1 MVDKA
6 NSIGTKFSDFTII
19 KILNKGKYG
28 FIAKVKSNLDK
39 NIYVMK
45 RIDLNLIT
53 IDSLKKY
60 YQIEYDT
67 ISLLNHENVYKAL
80 SKFKEEDTLNI
91 ITEYMDGGNLL
102 DLFDLYKENN
112 IYMDQKKLLKI
123 FIQCLKGLEYIHEM
137 GLIHRSIKHD
147 NIIFDSNYNIKIINF
162 KYSIEKNIKDKQ
174 VIKGALIA
182 PEMEQGKEYDEKVDV
197 YSMGMIFSSLAY
209 LSSRKNP
216 DNKANYSPLL
226 YDNIKRMKSEK
237 KDERPNS
244 SEMFLEF
251 NNIYYD
257 AIRANRACL
266 KCFVFFF
273 GDNFEKQKKDLLE
286 LEPIR
291 INDYLITK
299 KIIAL
304 SKIQE
309 FKSEKH
315 IPPSEKFRE
324 NGFDMDNINPNEK
337 TRFILDVMHN
347 ENKENKNVDEIMID
361 PNKDNNKI
369 KKQKFEENYKIY
381 IKNNKSLISDNFL
394 VSYIITRA
402 CENCDKEI
410 NEYYSYENDL
420 YININQ
426 DILNKAK
433 TKFDT
438 SEEKNRIIQYVFNV
452 INEENLYKT
461 DIKEKTCPNCKSEN
475 ITISTKFYKLQ
486 NYLIFLCE
494 PEIELND
501 EDKENLSSFIIGKE
515 QVDSIED
522 NKTYKYKLISIIMKN
537 DKVYDYYNRKPNKNM
552 FTKNDEDYNAKSVK
566 MYNLKE
572 IKGKIVALYYY
583 SNIQNEENKNI
594 NNSLFTDNTSNNN
607 IYNDN
612 RSVSAQSSFYVINH
626 FIINNGENNK
636 VEITNKVNI
645 ERKNNNTSPNNNNMN
660 QNANISLNNN
670 SQQRINNSTNNN
682 NNIQNINNQNQNVKD
697 QIINKVNETKDENN
711 KNVKQNNFF
720 KISILFNFYY

>member
-1 MVDKA
+1 MSDKDKT

-123 FIQCLKGLEYIHEM
+123 FIQCLKGLKYIHDK

-216 DNKANYSPLL
+216 EYKANYSHLL
-226 YDNIKRMKSEK
+226 YDNIKRMKLEK
-237 KDERPNS
+237 NDERPS
-244 SEMFLEF
+244 STEMLLEF

-257 AIRANRACL
+257 AIRACL

-273 GDNFEKQKKDLLE
+273 GDDFIDQKNDLLK
-286 LEPIR
+286 LEPIK
-291 INDYLITK
+291 IKDYLITK

-324 NGFDMDNINPNEK
+324 NGFDMDNINPNK
-337 TRFILDVMHN
+337 LTRFILEEMHK
-347 ENKENKNVDEIMID
+347 ENKENNKYDEIIIN
-361 PNKDNNKI
+361 PQKDNNKS
-369 KKQKFEENYKIY
+369 KKEIFEENYKNY
-381 IKNNKSLISDNFL
+381 IENNKSLISDNFL
-394 VSYIITRA
+394 VSYTKTRA

-475 ITISTKFYKLQ
+475 ITISTKFYKLK

-522 NKTYKYKLISIIMKN
+522 NKTYEYKLISIIMKN
-537 DKVYDYYNRKPNKNM
+537 DKVYDYYNRKPKENL
-552 FTKNDEDYNAKSVK
+552 FTKNDENYNAQSVK

-572 IKGKIVALYYY
+572 IEGKIVALYYY
-583 SNIQNEENKNI
+583 SNVQNEENKNI
-594 NNSLFTDNTSNNN
+594 NNSLITDNTSNNN

-612 RSVSAQSSFYVINH
+612 RSVSSQSSFYINNQI
-626 FIINNGENNK
+626 IINTGENNK

-645 ERKNNNTSPNNNNMN
+645 ERKNNNTSPNNNMN

-682 NNIQNINNQNQNVKD
+682 NNIQNINNQNQNVR
-697 QIINKVNETKDENN
+697 V
-711 KNVKQNNFF
+711 QNN
-720 KISILFNFYY
+720 SNPQNRSNNQDV

>member
-1 MVDKA
+1 MSDKDKT
-6 NSIGTKFSDFTII
+6 NSIGTKFSDFAII

-60 YQIEYDT
+60 YQKEYDT

-182 PEMEQGKEYDEKVDV
+182 PEMEQGKKYDEKVDV

-226 YDNIKRMKSEK
+226 YANINRMKLEK
-237 KDERPNS
+237 NDERPS
-244 SEMFLEF
+244 STEMLLEF
-251 NNIYYD
+251 NNIYYNIYYD
-257 AIRANRACL
+257 AIRACL

-273 GDNFEKQKKDLLE
+273 GDDFIDQKNDLLK
-286 LEPIR
+286 LEPTKIK
-291 INDYLITK
+291 DYLITK

-309 FKSEKH
+309 FKSGKY
-315 IPPSEKFRE
+315 IPLSEKFRE

-369 KKQKFEENYKIY
+369 KKQKFEKNYKIY

-537 DKVYDYYNRKPNKNM
+537 DKVYDYYNRKPKENL
-552 FTKNDEDYNAKSVK
+552 FTKNDENYNAQSVK

-572 IKGKIVALYYY
+572 IEGKIVALYYY
-583 SNIQNEENKNI
+583 SNVQNEENKNI
-594 NNSLFTDNTSNNN
+594 NKSVNTDNTSNNN

-612 RSVSAQSSFYVINH
+612 QSVSAQSSFYIYNQ
-626 FIINNGENNK
+626 IIVNTGENNK
-636 VEITNKVNI
+636 VEFTNKVNI
-645 ERKNNNTSPNNNNMN
+645 EKKNNNTSPNNNMN

-682 NNIQNINNQNQNVKD
+682 NNIQNINNQNH
-697 QIINKVNETKDENN
+697 ENN
-711 KNVKQNNFF
+711 KNGKQNNFMNGQNN
-720 KISILFNFYY
+720 SNPQNQANSDDV

>member
-1 MVDKA
+1 MSDKDKT

-123 FIQCLKGLEYIHEM
+123 FVQCLKGLKYIHDK

-162 KYSIEKNIKDKQ
+162 KYSIKKSKNDNQ

-182 PEMEQGKEYDEKVDV
+182 PEMEKMEKGMGYDEKVDV

-216 DNKANYSPLL
+216 DNKANYSSLL
-226 YDNIKRMKSEK
+226 YGNIKRMKLEK
-237 KDERPNS
+237 NDERPS
-244 SEMFLEF
+244 STEILLEF

-257 AIRANRACL
+257 AIRACL

-273 GDNFEKQKKDLLE
+273 GDNFEKQKKDPLK
-286 LEPIR
+286 LEPKK

-309 FKSEKH
+309 FKSGKY
-315 IPPSEKFRE
+315 IPLSEKFRE
-324 NGFDMDNINPNEK
+324 NGLDMDNINPNEL

-347 ENKENKNVDEIMID
+347 ENKENNKYNEIIIN
-361 PNKDNNKI
+361 PQKDNNKS
-369 KKQKFEENYKIY
+369 KKKNFEDNYKKY
-381 IKNNKSLISDNFL
+381 IENNKSLISDNFL

-438 SEEKNRIIQYVFNV
+438 SEEKNGIIQYVFNV

-475 ITISTKFYKLQ
+475 ITISTKFYKLK

-515 QVDSIED
+515 QVNSIED
-522 NKTYKYKLISIIMKN
+522 NKKYKYKLISIIMKN
-537 DKVYDYYNRKPNKNM
+537 DKVYDYYNRKPKENL
-552 FTKNDEDYNAKSVK
+552 FTKNDENHNAQSVK

-583 SNIQNEENKNI
+583 SNVQNGQ
-594 NNSLFTDNTSNNN
+594 NNSN
-607 IYNDN
+607 
-612 RSVSAQSSFYVINH
+612 
-626 FIINNGENNK
+626 
-636 VEITNKVNI
+636 
-645 ERKNNNTSPNNNNMN
+645 P
-660 QNANISLNNN
+660 
-670 SQQRINNSTNNN
+670 
-682 NNIQNINNQNQNVKD
+682 QNQANSDDV
-697 QIINKVNETKDENN
+697 
-711 KNVKQNNFF
+711 
-720 KISILFNFYY
+720 

>member
-1 MVDKA
+1 MSDKDKT

-123 FIQCLKGLEYIHEM
+123 FIQCLKGLKYIHDK

-182 PEMEQGKEYDEKVDV
+182 PEMEQGEEYDEKVDV

-226 YDNIKRMKSEK
+226 YDNINRMKLEK
-237 KDERPNS
+237 KDERPS
-244 SEMFLEF
+244 STEMLLEF

-273 GDNFEKQKKDLLE
+273 GDDFIDQKNDSLKL
-286 LEPIR
+286 
-291 INDYLITK
+291 DYLITK

-309 FKSEKH
+309 FKSGKH

-324 NGFDMDNINPNEK
+324 NGFDMDNINPNK
-337 TRFILDVMHN
+337 LTRFILEEMHK
-347 ENKENKNVDEIMID
+347 ENKENNKYDEIIIN
-361 PNKDNNKI
+361 PQKDNNKS
-369 KKQKFEENYKIY
+369 KKEIFEENYKNY
-381 IKNNKSLISDNFL
+381 IENNKSLISDNFL
-394 VSYIITRA
+394 VSYTKTRA

-433 TKFDT
+433 NKFNA
-438 SEEKNRIIQYVFNV
+438 SEKENGIIKYVFDA
-452 INEENLYKT
+452 INDNKT
-461 DIKEKTCPNCKSEN
+461 DAQEEACPNCKSEN
-475 ITISTKFYKLQ
+475 ITISTKFYKLK

-522 NKTYKYKLISIIMKN
+522 NKTYEYILISIIMKN
-537 DKVYDYYNRKPNKNM
+537 DKVYDYYNRKPKENL
-552 FTKNDEDYNAKSVK
+552 FTKNDENYNAQSVK

-583 SNIQNEENKNI
+583 SNVQNEENKNI
-594 NNSLFTDNTSNNN
+594 NNSLITDNTSNNN

-612 RSVSAQSSFYVINH
+612 RSVSSQSSFYINNQI
-626 FIINNGENNK
+626 IINTGENNK

-645 ERKNNNTSPNNNNMN
+645 ETKNNNTSPNNNNMN

-682 NNIQNINNQNQNVKD
+682 NNIQNINNQNQNVR
-697 QIINKVNETKDENN
+697 I
-711 KNVKQNNFF
+711 QNN
-720 KISILFNFYY
+720 SNPQNRSNNQDV

>member
-1 MVDKA
+1 MSDKDKT

-60 YQIEYDT
+60 YQKEYDT

-123 FIQCLKGLEYIHEM
+123 FVQCLKGLKYIHDK

-162 KYSIEKNIKDKQ
+162 KYSIKKSKNDNQ

-182 PEMEQGKEYDEKVDV
+182 PEMEKMEKGMGYDEKVDV

-226 YDNIKRMKSEK
+226 YDNIDRMKLEK
-237 KDERPNS
+237 NDERPS
-244 SEMFLEF
+244 STEMLLEF

-257 AIRANRACL
+257 AIRACL

-273 GDNFEKQKKDLLE
+273 GDNFIDQKNDLLK
-286 LEPIR
+286 LEPIK
-291 INDYLITK
+291 IKDYLITK

-309 FKSEKH
+309 FKSGKY
-315 IPPSEKFRE
+315 IPLSEKFRE
-324 NGFDMDNINPNEK
+324 NGFDMDNINPNEL

-369 KKQKFEENYKIY
+369 KKKKFEENYKIY

-394 VSYIITRA
+394 VSYIITKICKNWA
-402 CENCDKEI
+402 GGI
-410 NEYYSYENDL
+410 NEFYSYKNNL

-433 TKFDT
+433 IKFD
-438 SEEKNRIIQYVFNV
+438 SRKEENGIIKYVFDA
-452 INEENLYKT
+452 INDNKT
-461 DIKEKTCPNCKSEN
+461 DAQEKTCPNCKSEN
-475 ITISTKFYKLQ
+475 ITISTKFFKLK
-486 NYLIFLCE
+486 NYLLFLCE

-501 EDKENLSSFIIGKE
+501 EDKDNLSSFKISKE

-522 NKTYKYKLISIIMKN
+522 NKTYKLISIIMKN

-552 FTKNDEDYNAKSVK
+552 FTKNDENYKAQSVK

-583 SNIQNEENKNI
+583 SNVQNGQ
-594 NNSLFTDNTSNNN
+594 NNSN
-607 IYNDN
+607 
-612 RSVSAQSSFYVINH
+612 
-626 FIINNGENNK
+626 
-636 VEITNKVNI
+636 
-645 ERKNNNTSPNNNNMN
+645 P
-660 QNANISLNNN
+660 
-670 SQQRINNSTNNN
+670 
-682 NNIQNINNQNQNVKD
+682 QNQANSDDV
-697 QIINKVNETKDENN
+697 
-711 KNVKQNNFF
+711 
-720 KISILFNFYY
+720 

>member
-1 MVDKA
+1 MSDKDKT

-123 FIQCLKGLEYIHEM
+123 FIQCLKGLKYIHDK

-162 KYSIEKNIKDKQ
+162 KYSIKSGESGGQ
-174 VIKGALIA
+174 VVGGALIA

-226 YDNIKRMKSEK
+226 YDNINRMKLEK
-237 KDERPNS
+237 KDERPS
-244 SEMFLEF
+244 STEMLLEF

-324 NGFDMDNINPNEK
+324 NGFDMDNINPNK
-337 TRFILDVMHN
+337 LTRFILEEMHK
-347 ENKENKNVDEIMID
+347 ENKENNKYDEIIIN
-361 PNKDNNKI
+361 PQKDNNKS
-369 KKQKFEENYKIY
+369 KKEIFEENYKNY
-381 IKNNKSLISDNFL
+381 IENNKSLISDNFL
-394 VSYIITRA
+394 VSYTKTRA

-433 TKFDT
+433 IKFD
-438 SEEKNRIIQYVFNV
+438 SRKEENGIIKYVFDA
-452 INEENLYKT
+452 INDNKT
-461 DIKEKTCPNCKSEN
+461 DAQEEACPNCKSEN
-475 ITISTKFYKLQ
+475 ITISTKFYKLK

-522 NKTYKYKLISIIMKN
+522 NKTYEYKLISIIMKN
-537 DKVYDYYNRKPNKNM
+537 DKVFYDYYNRKPNENM
-552 FTKNDEDYNAKSVK
+552 FTKNDEDYKAQSVN
-566 MYNLKE
+566 MYNLKK

-583 SNIQNEENKNI
+583 SNVQNEENKNI
-594 NNSLFTDNTSNNN
+594 NNSLTTDNSSNNN

-612 RSVSAQSSFYVINH
+612 QSVSDQSSFYA
-626 FIINNGENNK
+626 K
-636 VEITNKVNI
+636 
-645 ERKNNNTSPNNNNMN
+645 ERKNNNTSPNNNMN
-660 QNANISLNNN
+660 QNANTLNNN
-670 SQQRINNSTNNN
+670 SQQIINNSTNNN
-682 NNIQNINNQNQNVKD
+682 NIQNQNVRD
-697 QIINKVNETKDENN
+697 ETKDENN
-711 KNVKQNNFF
+711 KNVKQNNFADGRGD
-720 KISILFNFYY
+720 SNPQNQEDNEDS